1 MNEGECWI
9 KVGDATHHWRNGK
22 TCVFDT
28 SVIHST
34 ENQSDRVRYV
44 LLIRMW
50 HPELT
55 AVEVDAFK

>member
-34 ENQSDRVRYV
+34 ENTSDRVRYV

>member
-1 MNEGECWI
+1 
-9 KVGDATHHWRNGK
+9 
-22 TCVFDT
+22 VFDT